1 MNSYSTCR
9 LFTTSNLNTL
19 VAYSSQRGPVN
30 LKPIYST
37 FKMSRLPLQLV
48 GWNFNLFAYL
58 PSLQLINY
66 LSLHYNGCRL
76 VNTNFL
82 FQNTCPESNSILYQ
96 AANHSGLQVL
106 VKSLRYTPLRTATHR
121 VPKQRQAKSNYSIHP
136 TFINYSHLFD
146 KSTFSLFTPFI
157 QASIENFNLYK
168 PKTIVP
174 TVDINN

>member
-1 MNSYSTCR
+1 MNLYSNRR

-19 VAYSSQRGPVN
+19 VAYASQRGPVN
-30 LKPIYST
+30 LKPTHST

-66 LSLHYNGCRL
+66 LSLHYNGCKL

-82 FQNTCPESNSILYQ
+82 FRNTCPESNSILYK
-96 AANHSGLQVL
+96 ATNHPGLQVL
-106 VKSLRYTPLRTATHR
+106 IKSLRYTPLRTAMHK
-121 VPKQRQAKSNYSIHP
+121 VSKQKPVKPNYSIHP

-157 QASIENFNLYK
+157 QASIENFNVYK
-168 PKTIVP
+168 PKIIVP